1 MPAEF
6 KCATAG
12 LPSSAKRV
20 HGSQSNRGRT
30 CRTAEWSVK
39 NQSGR
44 YADAHAKELQMTTV
58 SLDQLAGPL
67 AELIAN
73 LGPGEEIIIVDGD
86 VALAK
91 LTSATKVDQSKL
103 RQLASAEAAAV
114 DDQANDFARYMT

>member
-1 MPAEF
+1 VEEINIRR
-6 KCATAG
+6 
-12 LPSSAKRV
+12 L
-20 HGSQSNRGRT
+20 
-30 CRTAEWSVK
+30 
-39 NQSGR
+39 
-44 YADAHAKELQMTTV
+44 ADAHAEELEMTTL
-58 SLDQLAGPL
+58 SLDQLPAPL